1 MRAGKSS
8 PKNYTD
14 WKLVLLLSTQ
24 PCFLRK
30 WTTAWVLTT
39 TRSIIIK
46 PPSKGGAV
54 HRLNFH
60 CNLALIN
67 VLSSK
72 HAGTF

>member
-14 WKLVLLLSTQ
+14 WKSVLLLSTQ

-30 WTTAWVLTT
+30 WTTPWVFTAM
-39 TRSIIIK
+39 RSIIIK
-46 PPSKGGAV
+46 PPSSDGAA

-72 HAGTF
+72 DAGTF